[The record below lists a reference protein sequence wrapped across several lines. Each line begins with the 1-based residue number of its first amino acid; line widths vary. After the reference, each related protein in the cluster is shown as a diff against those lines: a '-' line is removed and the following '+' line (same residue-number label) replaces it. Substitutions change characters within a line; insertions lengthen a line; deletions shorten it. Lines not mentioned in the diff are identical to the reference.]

1 MVLLLGMDENGK
13 ALMADMYDRDGYK
26 KNQRI
31 KLVNV
36 DEFISYTNGQ
46 YIYGICT
53 E

>member
-1 MVLLLGMDENGK
+1 MRNV
-13 ALMADMYDRDGYK
+13 YDRDWSK

-46 YIYGICT
+46 YIYNIHT